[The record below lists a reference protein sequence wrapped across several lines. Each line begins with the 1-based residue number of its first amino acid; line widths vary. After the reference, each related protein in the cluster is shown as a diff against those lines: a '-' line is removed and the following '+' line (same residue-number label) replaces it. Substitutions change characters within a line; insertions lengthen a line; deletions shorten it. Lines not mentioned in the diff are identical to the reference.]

1 MAIWNNNTCNSHRE
15 FYKKYGTTPLNAQGV
30 NNISYAD
37 QLILQ
42 NIPNIVNS
50 VNSIFLFIGQN
61 VDSDGSS
68 SSSKSSFSSGGAEQI
83 KENIDKILNNYRDK
97 GYDAD
102 NVDELEALLEVYED
116 KKVKNDDEF
125 DRVNGLITDNNAA
138 IGNIETDIDG
148 LKDNI
153 LKLEGQIAACEEN
166 GGNASDLKLELNT
179 AKEELKKAEKNLAE
193 LKETQKDLAAQ
204 KAVLD
209 GDNKD
214 LGNLEKD
221 IQYLK
226 TYMKQLKKAEGRDA
240 INGLVNEATGNI
252 TDLIDKYNRN
262 PGDTN
267 LKDKLE
273 KALKEYVINTENPSP
288 TIVKYAELKFEIVKQ
303 Q

>member
-30 NNISYAD
+30 NNLSYFD
-37 QLILQ
+37 QYILQ
-42 NIPNIVNS
+42 NGSKI

-61 VDSDGSS
+61 VDFDGSS
-68 SSSKSSFSSGGAEQI
+68 SSSKSSFSSGGAEEIQAR
-83 KENIDKILNNYRDK
+83 IDEILNKYGDK

-102 NVDELEALLEVYED
+102 NVDELEALLEVYEGE
-116 KKVKNDDEF
+116 KVENDEKLNS
-125 DRVNGLITDNNAA
+125 VKEGINQNNIA

-166 GGNASDLKLELNT
+166 SEEASNLKSELDAKKRDLAE
-179 AKEELKKAEKNLAE
+179 AEKNLAA
-193 LKETQKDLAAQ
+193 LKEKQKDLAAQ

-209 GDNKD
+209 DDNED
-214 LGNLEKD
+214 LEELGKD
-221 IQYLK
+221 IQKLK
-226 TYMKQLKKAEGRDA
+226 TYMKQLKKAGGRDA

-273 KALKEYVINTENPSP
+273 GALKEYVYKTENPSP
-288 TIVKYAELKFEIVKQ
+288 TIVKYAAIKFGIEKKQ
-303 Q
+303 